1 MIFFFFASITQLHSG
16 QLPSKRGSRRL
27 LQNMEPALWACPRC
41 AAAETC
47 WDVANTQHRA
57 PRCVC
62 MARNSVWAHALGK
75 LLLMLGCS
83 SSEAEMD
90 PSHEKI
96 SVAAKHYHQARTGPL
111 EIIWVFSVSSET
123 RCEQGLLLRG
133 TAWET
138 EKIGIFVL

>member
-1 MIFFFFASITQLHSG
+1 MIFFFCFNYTVALRATPLK
-16 QLPSKRGSRRL
+16 KRLR
-27 LQNMEPALWACPRC
+27 EAPAEHGAGFVSLSQMRC
-41 AAAETC
+41 C
-47 WDVANTQHRA
+47 WDLLRCGQYPTQSSQMCLHGQKLSMS
-57 PRCVC
+57 PCF
-62 MARNSVWAHALGK
+62 GK
-75 LLLMLGCS
+75 ELLLMLGCS